1 MTEFEQAPRVVRIVD
16 NNRDAA
22 PTQVLRSADLQL
34 ALKRLALADLTDI
47 AHRLSGLEDPDI
59 DQLLVAPIAALRAEI
74 AKG

>member
-22 PTQVLRSADLQL
+22 PTRVLRSADLQL
-34 ALKRLALADLTDI
+34 ALKRNALADLVGIQD
-47 AHRLSGLEDPDI
+47 RLSWLKEPDI